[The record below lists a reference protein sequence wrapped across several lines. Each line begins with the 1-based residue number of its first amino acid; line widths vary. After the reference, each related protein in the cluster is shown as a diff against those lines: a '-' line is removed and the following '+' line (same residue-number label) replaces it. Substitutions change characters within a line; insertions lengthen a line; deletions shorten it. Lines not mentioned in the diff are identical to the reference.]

1 MKIALVIKNFSLNK
15 GGAERYACLLGRG
28 LVERGHEVHVLAN
41 QWDNAGDSRI
51 QFHHVPMVRWNS
63 LLKILSFPFQVRKL
77 LQENNY
83 DIIQGLTPLYSQDVY
98 RIGEGLHADAL
109 LHRYPSSFPR
119 FIRYLNP
126 KHLAVLAIERNMFKP
141 ANYRKVIAN
150 SLMCKRRVT
159 ELYGV
164 PSQDVEVVYN
174 GVDTRVYNE
183 DVRRRY
189 RPDARKE
196 LGFHDDD
203 RVLLFVSMDFVRKG
217 LDYLLKAH
225 SRLHMEGVQSI
236 KTLVV
241 GKGRVAEFRRRA
253 DQLGIGDAVLFL
265 PPTGET
271 QRYYAAADIFALPT
285 LYDPFSNVCLEAL
298 ACGLPVITTRHNGA
312 SEIIEDGV
320 NGYVVKHASDI
331 DGLTKTISLCLPG
344 DVCRNMGT
352 MAAEMA
358 SVFTVE
364 RNVEQVEQVYK
375 EIVGAR
381 RASPKIVEQK
391 GALINQAFLPL
402 MERGG
407 LTGFNEIMDY
417 EGAEAFK
424 DISHRSVAR
433 LSIVDEKGT
442 TRTFYL
448 KRHREQRRPGTRSGG
463 LTEWNFIVRFRER
476 GIPTMM
482 PVAAGERL
490 KDGILE
496 SFLITEALEGFQ
508 RMEIFMRDRYRQPLT
523 GELIAEKR
531 HLIRKMSDLTR
542 KMHHEGFN
550 HRDFYLTHTMVK
562 PLEGGEFDLRIIDL
576 QRVQEHRGLFSL
588 WRRRWLVKDLA
599 SLNFAAK
606 KDYTT
611 RADRIRF
618 YLAYMGK
625 CRPDSKDRAF
635 IKAIVTK
642 TARIDSHDS
651 SATAKKIAYTAQ
663 AVGRQ
668 K

>member
-1 MKIALVIKNFSLNK
+1 MKVALVIKNFSLNK

-41 QWDNAGDSRI
+41 QWDNAGDSGI

-63 LLKILSFPFQVRKL
+63 LLKILSFPFHARKL

-98 RIGEGLHADAL
+98 RIGEGLHVDAL
-109 LHRYPSSFPR
+109 LHRYPSFFAR
-119 FIRYLNP
+119 FSRYLNP

-150 SLMCKRRVT
+150 SLMCKRRLK

-164 PSQDVEVVYN
+164 PDRDVEVIYN
-174 GVDTRVYNE
+174 GVDTRIYNGTARQSHRL
-183 DVRRRY
+183 DVRN
-189 RPDARKE
+189 E
-196 LGFHDDD
+196 LGFKEDD
-203 RVLLFVSMDFVRKG
+203 RVMLFVSMDFVRKG
-217 LDYLLKAH
+217 LEYLLKAH
-225 SRLHMEGVQSI
+225 ARLHREGARSL

-241 GKGRVAEFRRRA
+241 GKGRVAEFQRMA
-253 DQLGIGDAVLFL
+253 DQLGIGDLVRFL
-265 PPTGET
+265 PPTNET

-298 ACGLPVITTRHNGA
+298 ACGLPVVTTRHNGA
-312 SEIIEDGV
+312 SEIIQDGV
-320 NGYVVKHASDI
+320 TGYVIEHAADI
-331 DGLTKTISLCLPG
+331 DALSKAIILCLPG
-344 DVCRNMGT
+344 DVCADMGRR
-352 MAAEMA
+352 AAEMA

-375 EIVGAR
+375 EIAGAR
-381 RASPKIVEQK
+381 HASPKIVEQK
-391 GALINQAFLPL
+391 GALINQAFLHL
-402 MERGG
+402 LERNG
-407 LTGFNEIMDY
+407 LAGFDEFMDY
-417 EGAEAFK
+417 SGGDSFK

-433 LSIVDEKGT
+433 ICIPDDDGRM
-442 TRTFYL
+442 RTFYL
-448 KRHREQRRPGTRSGG
+448 KRHREKRRMSAASGG
-463 LTEWNFIVRFRER
+463 LTEWSYILKFREQ

-482 PVAAGERL
+482 PVAAGERI
-490 KDGILE
+490 KNGIME

-508 RMEIFMRDRYRQPLT
+508 RMEIFMRDRYRQPLS
-523 GELIAEKR
+523 GDLITEKR
-531 HLIRKMSDLTR
+531 HLVRKMADLTR

-562 PLEGGEFDLRIIDL
+562 PLEGRKFDLRIIDL

-588 WRRRWLVKDLA
+588 WRRRWLIKDLA

-611 RADRIRF
+611 RADRLRF

-625 CRPDSKDRAF
+625 YRPDSKDRAF

-663 AVGRQ
+663 AAGRQ